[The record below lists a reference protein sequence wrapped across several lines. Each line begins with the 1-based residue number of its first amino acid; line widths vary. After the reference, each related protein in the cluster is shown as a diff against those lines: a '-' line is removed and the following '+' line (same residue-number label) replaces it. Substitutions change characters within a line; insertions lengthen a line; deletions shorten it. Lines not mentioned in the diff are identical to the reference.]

1 MIKERLLGKI
11 QFRKVFKKQIHEPW
25 LFSLPAVILMVL
37 IPIVFVIPNVFGHN
51 VILPALRSVSG
62 VGSKVDTVAPH
73 ISQWH
78 GVNLPLILSVIVII
92 VGTLLA
98 LTVNWKSITHKVIKQ
113 ASITNAYR
121 KVYREFESYSGIGI
135 RSLMSSA

>member
-1 MIKERLLGKI
+1 
-11 QFRKVFKKQIHEPW
+11 
-25 LFSLPAVILMVL
+25 MVL

-78 GVNLPLILSVIVII
+78 GVNLPLILSVIVC
-92 VGTLLA
+92 GNTFSTYSQLE
-98 LTVNWKSITHKVIKQ
+98 
-113 ASITNAYR
+113 
-121 KVYREFESYSGIGI
+121 VYYAQSD
-135 RSLMSSA
+135 